1 MFVAGLLLKG
11 VKSRYSTGSIVG
23 TLFECCIRFLQFV
36 FGIAVIGLYAQDVDR
51 ARKHGDSQD
60 SRWVRSLYF
69 LREIR
74 YHILTVL

>member
-11 VKSRYSTGSIVG
+11 IKSRYSTGSIIG

-60 SRWVRSLYF
+60 SRWVRFPYF
-69 LREIR
+69 
-74 YHILTVL
+74 T